1 MSNAA
6 VVVSYNRRELLEK
19 CLSALTQQTRPLDEV
34 IVIDNGST
42 DGGPEMVRELYPQ
55 VFLFETGANLGG
67 AGGFAWGV
75 ELAAERG
82 HDYVWL
88 MDDDGEPDLDSFE
101 ELMGAV
107 EASNEPLSFAASM
120 VTTHEDGTPNAGNL
134 PVLSSDMKHQL
145 KAQEIGTIAV
155 RAATFVGVLVN
166 VAIARTT
173 HLPQR
178 DYFIWIDDMEYT
190 LRLSRLAPA
199 VMVSRSR
206 IKHPMNAG
214 GSKDMKGR
222 LFYHLRNQI
231 WVIKTNPELSLPRK
245 IFDST
250 FYVVHAL
257 GQGPHAAD
265 KGLWAKSVAKGVF
278 EALFRAPREEPIG
291 TLIRTLPEDRQAE
304 VRHQL

>member
-6 VVVSYNRRELLEK
+6 VVVSFNRRELLER
-19 CLSALTQQTRPLDEV
+19 CLSALSQQTRPLDEI

-42 DGGPEMVRELYPQ
+42 DGGPDMVRSLYPR
-55 VFLFETGANLGG
+55 VFLFETGVNLGG

-88 MDDDGEPDLDSFE
+88 MDDDGEPDFDSFE
-101 ELMGAV
+101 ELMAAV
-107 EASNEPLSFAASM
+107 ESSDVPLSFAASM
-120 VTTHEDGTPNAGNL
+120 VTTHEDGSPNAGNL
-134 PVLSSDMKHQL
+134 PVLSSDMQHQL

-166 VAIARTT
+166 IAIARTT

-199 VMVSRSR
+199 VMVSRST

-231 WVIKTNPELSLPRK
+231 WVIKSNPELSPPRK
-245 IFDST
+245 IFDSA

-257 GQGPHAAD
+257 NQAPHAAD
-265 KGLWAKSVAKGVF
+265 KSLWGKSVAKGVF
-278 EALFRAPREEPIG
+278 EALFRNPRKEPLG
-291 TLIRTLPEDRQAE
+291 SLVSTLSQERRAALR
-304 VRHQL
+304 R

>member
-6 VVVSYNRRELLEK
+6 VVVSFNRRELLER
-19 CLSALTQQTRPLDEV
+19 CLSALSQQTRPLDEI

-42 DGGPEMVRELYPQ
+42 DGGPDMVRSLYPR
-55 VFLFETGANLGG
+55 VFLFETGVNLGG

-88 MDDDGEPDLDSFE
+88 MDDDGEPDFDSFE
-101 ELMGAV
+101 ELMAAV
-107 EASNEPLSFAASM
+107 ESSDVPLSFAASM
-120 VTTHEDGTPNAGNL
+120 VTTHEDGSPNAGNL
-134 PVLSSDMKHQL
+134 PVLSSDMQHQL

-166 VAIARTT
+166 IAIARTT

-199 VMVSRSR
+199 VMVSRST

-231 WVIKTNPELSLPRK
+231 WVIKSNPELSAPRK
-245 IFDST
+245 IFDSA

-257 GQGPHAAD
+257 NQAPHAAD
-265 KGLWAKSVAKGVF
+265 KSLWGKSVAKGVF
-278 EALFRAPREEPIG
+278 EALFRNPRKEPLG
-291 TLIRTLPEDRQAE
+291 SLVSTLSQERRAALR
-304 VRHQL
+304 R

>member
-19 CLSALTQQTRPLDEV
+19 CISALTQQTRPLDEI
-34 IVIDNGST
+34 IVVDNGST
-42 DGGPEMVRELYPQ
+42 DGGPDMVRKLYPG

-88 MDDDGEPDLDSFE
+88 MDDDGEPDLNSFE
-101 ELMGAV
+101 ELMAAV
-107 EASNEPLSFAASM
+107 ETSDDTLSFAASM
-120 VTTHEDGTPNAGNL
+120 VTTHDTGTPNVGNL
-134 PVLSSDMKHQL
+134 PVLSTDMQHQL
-145 KAQEIGTIAV
+145 KAQRNGTIAV

-166 VAIARTT
+166 VAVARTT

-199 VMVSRSR
+199 VMVSKST

-231 WVIKTNPELSLPRK
+231 WVIKSNPELSLPRK

-265 KGLWAKSVAKGVF
+265 KGLWARSIAKGIF
-278 EALFRAPREEPIG
+278 EALFRKPREEPVG
-291 TLIRTLPEDRQAE
+291 SLVRSLPAHRRSEI
-304 VRHQL
+304 LP

>member
-6 VVVSYNRRELLEK
+6 VVVSFNRRELLEK
-19 CLSALTQQTRPLDEV
+19 CLSALSQQTRPLDEI

-42 DGGPEMVRELYPQ
+42 DGGPDMVRSLYPR
-55 VFLFETGANLGG
+55 VFLFETGVNLGG

-82 HDYVWL
+82 HHYVWL
-88 MDDDGEPDLDSFE
+88 MDDDGEPDFDSFE
-101 ELMGAV
+101 ELMAAV
-107 EASNEPLSFAASM
+107 ESSDVPLSFAASM
-120 VTTHEDGTPNAGNL
+120 VTTHEDGSPNAGNL
-134 PVLSSDMKHQL
+134 PVLSSDMQRQL

-166 VAIARTT
+166 IAIARTT

-199 VMVSRSR
+199 VMVSRSK

-231 WVIKTNPELSLPRK
+231 WVIKSNPELSAPRK
-245 IFDST
+245 IFDSA
-250 FYVVHAL
+250 FYVFHAL
-257 GQGPHAAD
+257 SQAPHAAD
-265 KGLWAKSVAKGVF
+265 KLLWGKSVAKGIF
-278 EALFRAPREEPIG
+278 EALFRNPRKEPLGALIG
-291 TLIRTLPEDRQAE
+291 TLPQA
-304 VRHQL
+304 RRAALRR